1 MKSFVKMHVW
11 QPKADS
17 RILQIKSVYSS
28 YLFSSTLYIH
38 LLPEWLLLLHSHGL
52 LDDLGKQI
60 SMGCS
65 CTKYNAGARKHLVY
79 HYHTCRHRLW
89 VVVHLLET
97 ARAGYQVTVS
107 CSQGLSYICNKHSLS
122 HTREMLAPTSVAS
135 YACILPRAYQ
145 ATKGKAPSILLKV
158 QQDKSNA
165 RA

>member
-1 MKSFVKMHVW
+1 
-11 QPKADS
+11 
-17 RILQIKSVYSS
+17 
-28 YLFSSTLYIH
+28 
-38 LLPEWLLLLHSHGL
+38 
-52 LDDLGKQI
+52 
-60 SMGCS
+60 MGCS

-135 YACILPRAYQ
+135 YACILPRPPKVSKHLQSYSKSSRTNLMPGYNAPLMACKLFVDQLYTITNHILEPTYSCTTHSMCFL
-145 ATKGKAPSILLKV
+145 TKLFVFYKW
-158 QQDKSNA
+158 Q
-165 RA
+165 